1 MSASTKENA
10 AASARCSMF
19 VARPEAKLSSP
30 TTVCPSLNN
39 RSTSVD
45 PMNPAAPVTS
55 ARTGSPYRR
64 ARRLPKVALVA
75 ALLIAAQLVIRGVLA
90 FGGYF
95 YWDDLILVSR
105 AGTHGLLSP
114 SFLFDDH
121 DGHVMP
127 AAFLVSGAITRLAP
141 LNWTGPAISLV
152 VLQLLASVALL
163 RALYVI
169 MGWRPV
175 LLVPLTFALFT
186 PLGLPGFAW
195 WAAALNSLPM
205 LAALAWVC
213 ADAILLVRT
222 GNQRYAFTG
231 VLAYLGG
238 LLFFEKAAVIPF
250 VAFAV
255 TALLCHVQG
264 ERASLAA
271 AWRGGVRL
279 WTSSLAVTIGW
290 IALYLAVVNQRRWS
304 FDLSMTADL
313 LWRSI
318 THGIVPGLAG
328 GPWQWDRWA
337 PASPWA
343 TPPSSVMA
351 LGWLVLAGVLALSLL
366 RKERIGPVWLTA
378 AGYAV
383 ACQVPIYLMR
393 SSRQTALELAQ
404 TLRYLPDLVVVLAL
418 LAAVALCAPN
428 RATAPRFLDAAPKR
442 TVVTV
447 GLAVAFVASS
457 LYSTATF
464 MASWRDNPAQPYLRN
479 ARAGLAAAHAASD
492 APLLD
497 QEVDPLVL
505 QRVAAPE
512 NLARHMF
519 ALLRDRPEFA
529 PATTQ
534 LRLLDSSGRL
544 INGRVTWIRT
554 IAPGPMPRCG
564 YFAQPDK
571 PARLIL
577 DGPLL
582 PADWT
587 VELNYLANSDGSMT
601 LALTQGP
608 EVKVPV
614 HPGLNRV
621 FARLPGAGDAIT
633 VRANTTA
640 LALCLA
646 SGPVGFAA
654 PA

>member
-1 MSASTKENA
+1 
-10 AASARCSMF
+10 
-19 VARPEAKLSSP
+19 V
-30 TTVCPSLNN
+30 
-39 RSTSVD
+39 
-45 PMNPAAPVTS
+45 
-55 ARTGSPYRR
+55 
-64 ARRLPKVALVA
+64 
-75 ALLIAAQLVIRGVLA
+75 QLVVRAVLA

-95 YWDDLILVSR
+95 YWDDLILIGK
-105 AGTHGLLSP
+105 AGTHNLLAP
-114 SFLFDDH
+114 SYLFDDH

-127 AAFLVSGAITRLAP
+127 GAFLVAGTIIRLAP
-141 LNWTGPAISLV
+141 LNWTWPAVSLV
-152 VLQLLASVALL
+152 VLQLLASLALL

-169 MGWRPV
+169 LGWRPV
-175 LLVPLTFALFT
+175 LLIPFTFALFT
-186 PLGLPGFAW
+186 PLAVPGFAW

-205 LAALAWVC
+205 LAALSWVC

-222 GNQRYAFTG
+222 GNQRYAVTG
-231 VLAYLGG
+231 VLVYFGG

-255 TALLCHVQG
+255 AALLCHVTG
-264 ERASLAA
+264 DRSLGAA
-271 AWRGGVRL
+271 LATVWGAGRRL
-279 WTSSLAVTIGW
+279 WITALALTAAW
-290 IALYLAVVNQRRWS
+290 IALYLAVVNQQRWS
-304 FDLSMTADL
+304 SDLSMTWQL
-313 LWRSI
+313 LMRSI

-328 GPWQWDRWA
+328 GPWHWDRWA

-343 TPPSSVMA
+343 TPTLSVLA
-351 LGWLVLAGVLALSLL
+351 LGWLVLAGTVAVSLV
-366 RKERIGPVWLTA
+366 RKQRIGPVWLVA
-378 AGYAV
+378 VGYAV

-393 SSRQTALELAQ
+393 SSKQTALELAQ

-418 LAAVALCAPN
+418 LVAVALCAPN
-428 RATAPRFLDAAPKR
+428 RRAAPRWLDASPKR
-442 TVVTV
+442 TAVVTI
-447 GLAVAFVASS
+447 LAALFVASS

-464 MASWRDNPAQPYLRN
+464 LTSWRDNPAQPYLQH
-479 ARAGLAAAHAASD
+479 ARAALADARAASD

-512 NLARHMF
+512 NLASHLF

-534 LRLLDSSGRL
+534 LRMIDSTGRL
-544 INGRVTWIRT
+544 IKARVTWVRT
-554 IAPGPMPRCG
+554 IAPGPMPQCG
-564 YFAQPDK
+564 YFAQPDR
-571 PARLIL
+571 PARMVL

-601 LALTQGP
+601 LSMTQGP

-633 VRANTTA
+633 VRANTAA

-646 SGPVGFAA
+646 SGPVGFVA

>member
-1 MSASTKENA
+1 VA
-10 AASARCSMF
+10 AA
-19 VARPEAKLSSP
+19 VLI
-30 TTVCPSLNN
+30 TVQLGI
-39 RSTSVD
+39 R
-45 PMNPAAPVTS
+45 AA
-55 ARTGSPYRR
+55 
-64 ARRLPKVALVA
+64 
-75 ALLIAAQLVIRGVLA
+75 LA

-95 YWDDLILVSR
+95 YWDDLILIGK
-105 AGTHGLLSP
+105 AGTEGLLSP
-114 SFLFDDH
+114 SYLFDDH

-127 AAFLVSGAITRLAP
+127 GAFLVAGAIIRLAP
-141 LNWTGPAISLV
+141 LDWTGPAISLV
-152 VLQLLASVALL
+152 VLQLLASAALL
-163 RALYVI
+163 RALHAI
-169 MGWRPV
+169 LGWRPV
-175 LLVPLTFALFT
+175 LLIPLTFALFT
-186 PLGLPGFAW
+186 PLGVPGFAW
-195 WAAALNSLPM
+195 WSAALNSLPM

-222 GNQRYAFTG
+222 GNQRYAVSG
-231 VLAYLGG
+231 VLVYLGG

-255 TALLCHVQG
+255 AALLCHVRG
-264 ERASLAA
+264 DGSAVRTVWRAGARLWIASLALT
-271 AWRGGVRL
+271 V
-279 WTSSLAVTIGW
+279 GW
-290 IALYLAVVNQRRWS
+290 VALYLAVVNQRRWS
-304 FDLSMTADL
+304 TDLSMTWDL
-313 LWRSI
+313 LARSI

-328 GPWQWDRWA
+328 GPWHWDRWA

-343 TPPSSVMA
+343 APPPSVMA
-351 LGWLVLAGVLALSLL
+351 LGWLVLLGVLALSLF
-366 RKERIGPVWLTA
+366 RKQRIGPVWLTA
-378 AGYAV
+378 AGYTV

-393 SSRQTALELAQ
+393 SSKQTALELAQ
-404 TLRYLPDLVVVLAL
+404 TLRYLPDLVVVLGL

-428 RATAPRFLDAAPKR
+428 RPAAARWLDASPRRVAA
-442 TVVTV
+442 TV
-447 GLAVAFVASS
+447 GFAVAFVASS

-464 MASWRDNPAQPYLRN
+464 LTSWRDNPAQPYLQN

-497 QEVDPLVL
+497 QEVDPMVL
-505 QRVAAPE
+505 QRVVKPE
-512 NLARHMF
+512 NLASHMF

-529 PATTQ
+529 TATTQ
-534 LRLLDSSGRL
+534 LRMLDSSGRL
-544 INGRVTWIRT
+544 TNARVTWVRT
-554 IAPGPMPRCG
+554 MVPGPMPRCG

-601 LALTQGP
+601 LSLSEGP
-608 EVKVPV
+608 DVKVPV

-633 VRANTTA
+633 VRANTAA

-646 SGPVGFAA
+646 SGPVGFVA

>member
-1 MSASTKENA
+1 MPRSPIWWALA
-10 AASARCSMF
+10 AAA
-19 VARPEAKLSSP
+19 LI
-30 TTVCPSLNN
+30 TVQL
-39 RSTSVD
+39 
-45 PMNPAAPVTS
+45 
-55 ARTGSPYRR
+55 GIR
-64 ARRLPKVALVA
+64 A
-75 ALLIAAQLVIRGVLA
+75 VLA

-95 YWDDLILVSR
+95 YWDDLILIGK
-105 AGTHGLLSP
+105 AGTHNLLSP
-114 SFLFDDH
+114 SYLFDDH

-127 AAFLVSGAITRLAP
+127 AAFLVAGIIIRLAP
-141 LNWTGPAISLV
+141 LNWTWPAISLL
-152 VLQLLASVALL
+152 VLQLLASLALL
-163 RALYVI
+163 RTLYI
-169 MGWRPV
+169 ILGWRSV
-175 LLVPLTFALFT
+175 LLIPLTFALFT
-186 PLGLPGFAW
+186 PLAVPGFAW

-213 ADAILLVRT
+213 GDAILLVRT
-222 GNQRYAFTG
+222 GNQRYAVTG
-231 VLAYLGG
+231 VLVYFGG

-255 TALLCHVQG
+255 AVLLCHVRG
-264 ERASLAA
+264 DRAALRSALLTV
-271 AWRGGVRL
+271 WRAGLRL
-279 WTSSLAVTIGW
+279 WVAALTLTIGW
-290 IALYLAVVNQRRWS
+290 AALYLAVVNQQRWS
-304 FDLSMTADL
+304 FDLSMTWDL
-313 LWRSI
+313 LLRSI

-328 GPWQWDRWA
+328 GPWHWARWA

-343 TPPSSVMA
+343 TPPPLVMA
-351 LGWLVLAGVLALSLL
+351 LGWLVLAGTLAVSLV
-366 RKERIGPVWLTA
+366 RKERIGPVWVTA

-393 SSRQTALELAQ
+393 SSKQTALELAQ
-404 TLRYLPDLVVVLAL
+404 TLRYFPDLVFVLAL
-418 LAAVALCAPN
+418 LAAVALSAPN
-428 RATAPRFLDAAPKR
+428 RPAAPRWLDASPRR
-442 TVVTV
+442 TVVTA
-447 GLAVAFVASS
+447 GLAVLFVASS
-457 LYSTATF
+457 VYSTATF
-464 MASWRDNPAQPYLRN
+464 LTSWRDNPAQPYLQN
-479 ARAGLAAAHAASD
+479 AQTDFSAAHTAST

-512 NLARHMF
+512 NLASHIF
-519 ALLRDRPEFA
+519 ALLRDRPEFTS
-529 PATTQ
+529 ATTQ
-534 LRLLDSSGRL
+534 LRMLDSSGRL
-544 INGRVTWIRT
+544 IKARVTWVRT
-554 IAPGPMPRCG
+554 IAPGPVPRCG

-601 LALTQGP
+601 LSLTQGP

-640 LALCLA
+640 LALCIA
-646 SGPVGFAA
+646 SGPLGFLA

>member
-1 MSASTKENA
+1 MPRVALA
-10 AASARCSMF
+10 AA
-19 VARPEAKLSSP
+19 VLI
-30 TTVCPSLNN
+30 TLQL
-39 RSTSVD
+39 
-45 PMNPAAPVTS
+45 
-55 ARTGSPYRR
+55 GIR
-64 ARRLPKVALVA
+64 A
-75 ALLIAAQLVIRGVLA
+75 VLA

-95 YWDDLILVSR
+95 YWDDLILFGK
-105 AGTHGLLSP
+105 AGTEGLLSP
-114 SFLFDDH
+114 SYLFDDH

-127 AAFLVSGAITRLAP
+127 AAFLLAGALIRLAP
-141 LNWTGPAISLV
+141 LDWTGPAISLV
-152 VLQLLASVALL
+152 VLQLLASLALL

-169 MGWRPV
+169 LGRRWV
-175 LLVPLTFALFT
+175 LLIPLTFALFT
-186 PLGLPGFAW
+186 PLGVPGFAW

-222 GNQRYAFTG
+222 GNQRYALTG
-231 VLAYLGG
+231 MLVYFVG

-255 TALLCHVQG
+255 AALLCHVRDDG
-264 ERASLAA
+264 SALRTVWRAGLRLWIASLTLTA
-271 AWRGGVRL
+271 AWV
-279 WTSSLAVTIGW
+279 AV
-290 IALYLAVVNQRRWS
+290 YLAVVNQRRWS
-304 FDLSMTADL
+304 FDLSMTWDL

-328 GPWQWDRWA
+328 GPWHWDRWA

-343 TPPSSVMA
+343 TPPPLVMA
-351 LGWLVLAGVLALSLL
+351 LGWLVLIGVFALSLF
-366 RKERIGPVWLTA
+366 RKRRIGPVWLTA
-378 AGYAV
+378 AGYTV

-393 SSRQTALELAQ
+393 SSKQTALELAQ

-418 LAAVALCAPN
+418 LGAVALCAPN
-428 RATAPRFLDAAPKR
+428 RPVAARWLEASPQR
-442 TVVTV
+442 AVVTT
-447 GLAVAFVASS
+447 GLAVLFVASS

-464 MASWRDNPAQPYLRN
+464 LTSWRDNPAQAYLQN
-479 ARAGLAAAHAASD
+479 ARASLAAAHANSP

-505 QRVAAPE
+505 QRVDAPQ
-512 NLARHMF
+512 NLASHMF
-519 ALLRDRPEFA
+519 ALLRDRPEFS

-534 LRLLDSSGRL
+534 LRMLDSSGRL
-544 INGRVTWIRT
+544 IKARVTWVRT
-554 IAPGPMPRCG
+554 IAPGPTPQCG
-564 YFAQPDK
+564 YFVQPDK
-571 PARLIL
+571 PARLVL

-587 VELNYLANSDGSMT
+587 VELNYLANSDGSMM
-601 LALTQGP
+601 LSLTYGP
-608 EVKVPV
+608 DVKVPV

-640 LALCLA
+640 LALCIA
-646 SGPVGFAA
+646 SGPVGFVA

>member
-1 MSASTKENA
+1 
-10 AASARCSMF
+10 
-19 VARPEAKLSSP
+19 
-30 TTVCPSLNN
+30 
-39 RSTSVD
+39 
-45 PMNPAAPVTS
+45 MNPAAPVTS
-55 ARTGSPYRR
+55 ARTGPPYI
-64 ARRLPKVALVA
+64 VALA
-75 ALLIAAQLVIRGVLA
+75 AALIAAALGIRAVLA

-95 YWDDLILVSR
+95 YWDDLILIGK
-105 AGTHGLLSP
+105 AGTHNLLSP
-114 SFLFDDH
+114 SYLFDDH

-127 AAFLVSGAITRLAP
+127 GAFLVGGAIIRLAP
-141 LNWTGPAISLV
+141 LNWTGPAISLL
-152 VLQLLASVALL
+152 VLQLLASLALL
-163 RALYVI
+163 RALYVVL
-169 MGWRPV
+169 GWRPV
-175 LLVPLTFALFT
+175 LLIPLTFALFT
-186 PLGLPGFAW
+186 PLAVPGFAW

-222 GNQRYAFTG
+222 GNRRYAVTG
-231 VLAYLGG
+231 TLVYFGG

-255 TALLCHVQG
+255 AALLRHVQG
-264 ERASLAA
+264 DRAALLTV
-271 AWRGGVRL
+271 WRAGLRL
-279 WTSSLAVTIGW
+279 WIPALTLTAGW

-304 FDLSMTADL
+304 SDLTMTAEL
-313 LWRSI
+313 LARSM

-328 GPWQWDRWA
+328 GPWHWDRWA

-343 TPPSSVMA
+343 TPPPSVMV
-351 LGWLVLAGVLALSLL
+351 LGWLVLGGTVAVSLL
-366 RKERIGPVWLTA
+366 RKQRIGPVWLTA

-383 ACQVPIYLMR
+383 ACQVPVYLMR
-393 SSRQTALELAQ
+393 SSKQTALELAQ
-404 TLRYLPDLVVVLAL
+404 TLRYFPDLVFVLAL
-418 LAAVALCAPN
+418 LAAVAFCAPN
-428 RATAPRFLDAAPKR
+428 RAAAARWLDASPKR
-442 TVVTV
+442 TVVTLV
-447 GLAVAFVASS
+447 LATLFVASS

-464 MASWRDNPAQPYLRN
+464 LTSWRDNPAQRYLQN
-479 ARAGLAAAHAASD
+479 AQADLAAAHAAST

-512 NLARHMF
+512 NLASHMF

-534 LRLLDSSGRL
+534 LRMMDSSGRL
-544 INGRVTWIRT
+544 VKARVTWVRT
-554 IAPGPMPRCG
+554 IAPGPLPQCG

-571 PARLIL
+571 PARLVL

-582 PADWT
+582 PADWS
-587 VELNYLANSDGSMT
+587 VELNYLANSEGTMT
-601 LALTQGP
+601 LSMTQGP

-640 LALCLA
+640 LALCIA
-646 SGPVGFAA
+646 SGPVGFLA

>member
-1 MSASTKENA
+1 M
-10 AASARCSMF
+10 
-19 VARPEAKLSSP
+19 
-30 TTVCPSLNN
+30 
-39 RSTSVD
+39 
-45 PMNPAAPVTS
+45 
-55 ARTGSPYRR
+55 
-64 ARRLPKVALVA
+64 ALIA
-75 ALLIAAQLVIRGVLA
+75 ALLIAVALVIRGVLA
-90 FGGYF
+90 FRGYF

-127 AAFLVSGAITRLAP
+127 AAFLVSGAITRVAP
-141 LNWTGPAISLV
+141 LNWIGPAISLV

-279 WTSSLAVTIGW
+279 WTSSLALTGGW
-290 IALYLAVVNQRRWS
+290 IAVYLAVVNQRRWS
-304 FDLSMTADL
+304 SDVSMTWDL
-313 LWRSI
+313 LRRSI

-328 GPWQWDRWA
+328 GPWQWGRWA

-343 TPPSSVMA
+343 TPPTAVMA
-351 LGWLVLAGVLALSLL
+351 LGWLALAAMLALSLV
-366 RKERIGPVWLTA
+366 RKQRIVPVWLTA
-378 AGYAV
+378 AGYVV

-393 SSRQTALELAQ
+393 SSRFTALELAQ

-418 LAAVALCAPN
+418 LAAVAFCAPN
-428 RATAPRFLDAAPKR
+428 RPSSGRLDASVPRMAA
-442 TVVTV
+442 TTAV
-447 GLAVAFVASS
+447 AVAFVASS
-457 LYSTATF
+457 CYSTATF
-464 MASWRDNPAQPYLRN
+464 LTSWRNNPAQPYLQN
-479 ARAGLAAAHAASD
+479 ARRDLAAAHATSS

-505 QRVAAPE
+505 GRVAWPE
-512 NLARHMF
+512 NLAGHVF
-519 ALLRDRPEFA
+519 ALVHDRPEFA
-529 PATTQ
+529 LTTT
-534 LRLLDSSGRL
+534 RLKALDASGRL
-544 INGRVTWIRT
+544 VDAQVTWVR
-554 IAPGPMPRCG
+554 AMKPGPVPQCG
-564 YFAQPDK
+564 YLVQPDH
-571 PARLIL
+571 PIEIEL

-582 PADWT
+582 PTDWT
-587 VELNYLANSDGSMT
+587 AEVNYLANSDGSITM
-601 LALTQGP
+601 ALSDGTNTR
-608 EVKVPV
+608 VPV

-621 FARLPGAGDAIT
+621 FVRLPGAGNTIR
-633 VRANTTA
+633 VWANTAA
-640 LALCLA
+640 LSVCIAA
-646 SGPVGFAA
+646 GPVGYVL
-654 PA
+654 PR